1 MMSVLVTSGAELA
14 GTEVSTLDDV
24 LVMLS
29 VITDEF
35 FMEGPAAEG
44 MTREDKKRRGLT
56 SQLYPLKL
64 VYLVKQLRAP
74 TP

>member
-1 MMSVLVTSGAELA
+1 MLVTSGAELA

-35 FMEGPAAEG
+35 FMERPAAEG
-44 MTREDKKRRGLT
+44 LTREDKKRRGLT
-56 SQLYPLKL
+56 SQLYPLRR
-64 VYLVKQLRAP
+64 VRMVKQLRAP